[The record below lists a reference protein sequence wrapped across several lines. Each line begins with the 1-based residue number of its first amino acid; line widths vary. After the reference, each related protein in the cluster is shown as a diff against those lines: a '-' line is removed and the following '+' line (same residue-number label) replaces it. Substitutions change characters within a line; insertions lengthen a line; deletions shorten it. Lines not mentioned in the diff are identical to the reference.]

1 MELLSDL
8 SHSRVRTL
16 GCLSTDSHPSL
27 MEGYQLLAFGPVL
40 YLSLAQEHPQVENH
54 VVAEESQ

>member
-1 MELLSDL
+1 
-8 SHSRVRTL
+8 
-16 GCLSTDSHPSL
+16 